1 MRIITSVFAI
11 LFALILTACGGT
23 DSNNDSNN
31 DSNSDGLSVIDSI
44 YLELLRDE
52 IPDLNHVEDDLIIN
66 LGSEI
71 CNAFDNGMSFRE
83 MVMAGMGSEFT
94 ASEQGAMIGASIG
107 AYCPEY
113 EYKLN

>member
-31 DSNSDGLSVIDSI
+31 DGLSAIDSL

-52 IPDLNHVEDDLIIN
+52 IPDLNLIEDDLIIS